1 MVTRTVDLRSDSV
14 TKPTEAMR
22 AAMANAEVDDD
33 VFGHDPSALRLET
46 EMAKIMGK
54 EAALF
59 VPSGTMSNL
68 ISVLVHCSIRG
79 SEVIL
84 GNKSHIHIYENGGIS
99 TIGGVHP
106 RTVKNNEDGTMDIDL
121 IEAAIRDPRGE
132 IVYPTTRLICL
143 ENSHTSCG
151 GRCLSVE
158 YTDRV
163 GELAKKHG
171 LKLHIDGARIFNASV
186 VSQRIFNMLIYEY
199 CSKSICKLKFS
210 VSDSK
215 ILISQALGVP
225 VSRLVQD
232 ADSVS
237 VCLSKGLG
245 APVGSV
251 IVGSKS
257 FVAKARI
264 LRKTLGG
271 GMRQVG
277 VLCAAALV
285 AVQENVS
292 KLEDDHK
299 KAKMLAEG
307 LNRIK
312 GLRVNVAAVETNIV
326 STFIAKVLKCAS
338 HSSSLQL
345 GLESSFFLW
354 LPYVYFD
361 VVEGAAEKL
370 CKNLE
375 QHGILIMQESPI
387 SIRVALHHQISASDV
402 QYSLSCFKQALTG
415 EVQEDNGI

>member
-106 RTVKNNEDGTMDIDL
+106 RSVKNNEDGTMDIDL

-143 ENSHTSCG
+143 ENSHT
-151 GRCLSVE
+151 RCLSVE

-163 GELAKKHG
+163 GALAKKHG

-186 VSQRIFNMLIYEY
+186 
-199 CSKSICKLKFS
+199 
-210 VSDSK
+210 
-215 ILISQALGVP
+215 ALGVP

-326 STFIAKVLKCAS
+326 
-338 HSSSLQL
+338 
-345 GLESSFFLW
+345 
-354 LPYVYFD
+354 YFD
-361 VVEGAAEKL
+361 VVKGAAEKL

-402 QYSLSCFKQALTG
+402 QYTLSCFKQALTG